1 MNDLKQPANTKSTHM
16 TIRPLIIATL
26 EAAIN
31 RYIALD
37 DNVTTVLAPLN
48 GKVIAIT
55 ITPFN
60 ETIYLCPTADSIQCL
75 DYLPTPA
82 DTQLTGSL
90 VALGLMG
97 LSSKPMNALFSG
109 EVAIEGDINTGRK
122 FQELFDKLD
131 INLEGK
137 LARYT
142 GETVAHNL
150 AELFRAGKNWS
161 QESLE
166 TFKLNASEFL
176 QEETQDLPAKPE
188 AELFYAEVDELR
200 MAFDRLQSRLERLE
214 THNV

>member
-1 MNDLKQPANTKSTHM
+1 M
-16 TIRPLIIATL
+16 TIKPLIIATL

-37 DNVTTVLAPLN
+37 DNVTAFLAPLN
-48 GKVIAIT
+48 GKVVAIT

-75 DYLPTPA
+75 DYVPTPA

-97 LSSKPMNALFSG
+97 LSGKPMNSLFSG
-109 EVAIEGDINTGRK
+109 EVTIEGDTHTGRK
-122 FQELFDKLD
+122 FQELFAKLD

-137 LARYT
+137 LARFT

-150 AELFRAGKNWS
+150 AEFFRAGKNWS
-161 QESLE
+161 KESLE
-166 TFKLNASEFL
+166 TFKLNTSEFL
-176 QEETQDLPAKPE
+176 QEETQELPAVPE
-188 AELFYAEVDELR
+188 AELFYAEVDTLR
-200 MAFDRLQSRLERLE
+200 TDFDRLQSRLERLE
-214 THNV
+214 SQLSK

>member
-1 MNDLKQPANTKSTHM
+1 M
-16 TIRPLIIATL
+16 TIKPLIIATL

-31 RYIALD
+31 HYISLD
-37 DNVTTVLAPLN
+37 DNVTTFLAPLN
-48 GKVIAIT
+48 GKIVAIT

-90 VALGLMG
+90 IALGLMG

-109 EVAIEGDINTGRK
+109 EVTIEGDVNTGRK
-122 FQELFDKLD
+122 FQELFAKLD
-131 INLEGK
+131 INLEAK

-150 AELFRAGKNWS
+150 AEFFRAGKSWS
-161 QESLE
+161 KESLD
-166 TFKLNASEFL
+166 TFKLNTSEFL
-176 QEETQDLPAKPE
+176 QEETQELPAVPE

-200 MAFDRLQSRLERLE
+200 TDFDRLQSRLDRLE
-214 THNV
+214 KALLS

>member
-1 MNDLKQPANTKSTHM
+1 M
-16 TIRPLIIATL
+16 TIKPLIIATL

-37 DNVTTVLAPLN
+37 DNITSVLAPLN
-48 GKVIAIT
+48 GKVVAIT

-60 ETIYLCPTADSIQCL
+60 ETIYLCPTVDSIQCL

-97 LSSKPMNALFSG
+97 LSSKPMNSLFSG
-109 EVAIEGDINTGRK
+109 EVTIEGDINTGRK

-137 LARYT
+137 LARFT

-150 AELFRAGKNWS
+150 AEFFQAGRNWS

-176 QEETQDLPAKPE
+176 QEETQELPAKPE
-188 AELFYAEVDELR
+188 ADIFYAEIDELR
-200 MAFDRLQSRLERLE
+200 MDFDRLQSRIERLE
-214 THNV
+214 SHFSK

>member
-1 MNDLKQPANTKSTHM
+1 M
-16 TIRPLIIATL
+16 TIKPLIISTL

-37 DNVTTVLAPLN
+37 DNFTSILAPLN
-48 GKVIAIT
+48 GKVVAIT

-90 VALGLMG
+90 IALGLMG
-97 LSSKPMNALFSG
+97 LSSKPMNAFFSG
-109 EVAIEGDINTGRK
+109 EVTIEGDINTGRK

-137 LARYT
+137 LARFT

-150 AELFRAGKNWS
+150 ADFFRAGKNWS
-161 QESLE
+161 RESLE

-200 MAFDRLQSRLERLE
+200 MDFDRLQSRIERLE
-214 THNV
+214 CHFPKQ

>member
-1 MNDLKQPANTKSTHM
+1 M
-16 TIRPLIIATL
+16 TIKPLIISTL

-31 RYIALD
+31 HYIALD
-37 DNVTTVLAPLN
+37 DNFTSILAPLN
-48 GKVIAIT
+48 GKVVAIT

-90 VALGLMG
+90 IALGLMG
-97 LSSKPMNALFSG
+97 LSSKPMNAFFSG
-109 EVAIEGDINTGRK
+109 EVTIEGDINTGRK

-137 LARYT
+137 LARFT

-150 AELFRAGKNWS
+150 ADFFRAGKNWS
-161 QESLE
+161 RESLE

-200 MAFDRLQSRLERLE
+200 MDFDRLQSRIERLE
-214 THNV
+214 CHFPKQ

>member
-1 MNDLKQPANTKSTHM
+1 M
-16 TIRPLIIATL
+16 TIKPLIITTL

-31 RYIALD
+31 HYIALD
-37 DNVTTVLAPLN
+37 DNFTSILAPLN
-48 GKVIAIT
+48 GKVVAIT

-90 VALGLMG
+90 IALGLMG
-97 LSSKPMNALFSG
+97 LSSKPMNAFFSG
-109 EVAIEGDINTGRK
+109 EVTIEGDINTGRK

-137 LARYT
+137 LARFT

-150 AELFRAGKNWS
+150 AEFFRAGKNWS
-161 QESLE
+161 RESLE

-200 MAFDRLQSRLERLE
+200 MDFDRLQSRIERLE
-214 THNV
+214 CHFPKQ

>member
-1 MNDLKQPANTKSTHM
+1 M
-16 TIRPLIIATL
+16 TIKPLIITTL

-31 RYIALD
+31 HYIALD
-37 DNVTTVLAPLN
+37 DNITSILAPLN
-48 GKVIAIT
+48 GKVVAIT

-90 VALGLMG
+90 IALGLMG
-97 LSSKPMNALFSG
+97 LSSKPMNVFFSG
-109 EVAIEGDINTGRK
+109 EVTIEGDINTGRK

-137 LARYT
+137 LARFT

-150 AELFRAGKNWS
+150 AEFFRAGKNWS
-161 QESLE
+161 KESLE

-200 MAFDRLQSRLERLE
+200 MDFDRLQSRIERLE
-214 THNV
+214 CHFPKQ

>member
-1 MNDLKQPANTKSTHM
+1 M
-16 TIRPLIIATL
+16 TIKPLIITTL

-31 RYIALD
+31 HYIALD
-37 DNVTTVLAPLN
+37 DNFTSILAPLN
-48 GKVIAIT
+48 GKVVAIT

-90 VALGLMG
+90 IALGLMG
-97 LSSKPMNALFSG
+97 LSSKPMNAFFSG
-109 EVAIEGDINTGRK
+109 EVTIEGDINTGRK

-137 LARYT
+137 LARFT

-150 AELFRAGKNWS
+150 ADFFRAGKNWS
-161 QESLE
+161 RESLE

-200 MAFDRLQSRLERLE
+200 MDFDRLQSRIERLE
-214 THNV
+214 CHFPKQ

>member
-1 MNDLKQPANTKSTHM
+1 M
-16 TIRPLIIATL
+16 TIKPLIITTL

-31 RYIALD
+31 HYIALD
-37 DNVTTVLAPLN
+37 DNFTSILAPLN
-48 GKVIAIT
+48 GKVVAIT

-90 VALGLMG
+90 IALGLMG
-97 LSSKPMNALFSG
+97 LSSKPMNVFFSG
-109 EVAIEGDINTGRK
+109 EVTIEGDINTGRK

-137 LARYT
+137 LARFT

-150 AELFRAGKNWS
+150 AEFFRAGKNWS
-161 QESLE
+161 KESLE

-200 MAFDRLQSRLERLE
+200 MDFDRLQSRIERLE
-214 THNV
+214 CHFPKQ